1 MAKGPGAVDF
11 FDEDDADDTPPS
23 RGDRPARSSG
33 GSGSSGASAPPPG
46 GGGRGGQTP
55 HVRPPANRQQARVRQ
70 IAFLIGAI
78 VMLILIVI
86 AFRGC
91 LNARKDRSFQN
102 YVSDLSSITADTQ
115 PLSDQFF
122 GLLNGKASQ
131 AADDIGLQNTING
144 DAGTSQGLLDRA
156 QGLDAPG
163 ELDAAQEQIVLA
175 FELRHDALEGIAAQI
190 DKTSGS
196 EAKQAT
202 DAIYTQMKVLSASDI
217 LYARAKD
224 QIEQALTDQEV
235 VVSDGVPASQFL
247 PDNPDYLD
255 PAVTAAAISSAAGG
269 TGGTGVTTSSAD
281 CQNDGKSHGLGL
293 VDATST
299 LQPSGTT
306 LTNGVAVTAPAG
318 DDALEISVQN
328 QGEADESNIQVSVKS
343 DGDISGTDSI
353 PALAAQETQSA
364 SIPFKAPAAGTAVE
378 VTVDVATVPCEQV
391 ADNNTATYSITF

>member
-1 MAKGPGAVDF
+1 MDF

-46 GGGRGGQTP
+46 GGGRGGHTP

-175 FELRHDALEGIAAQI
+175 YELRNDALAGIAAQI

-235 VVSDGVPASQFL
+235 VVSDGVPDSQFL

-269 TGGTGVTTSSAD
+269 TGVTTSNAD

-293 VDATST
+293 VDGTST

-353 PALAAQETQSA
+353 AALAAQETQTA
-364 SIPFKAPAAGTAVE
+364 SIPFKAPAAGTTVE